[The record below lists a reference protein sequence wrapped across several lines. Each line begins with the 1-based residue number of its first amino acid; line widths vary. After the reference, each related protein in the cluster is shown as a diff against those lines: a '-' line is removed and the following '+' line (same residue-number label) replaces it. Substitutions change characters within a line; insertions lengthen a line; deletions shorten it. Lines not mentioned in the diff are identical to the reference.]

1 MTKPSGRTKAIIG
14 ADASALPSQALLAL
28 TILGLDAVCV
38 RDARELFW
46 QGLKADDSAAV
57 LVVLGPQG
65 LPGYDLGDVLD
76 AWGSVGIRARVVQID
91 EFEVHERALQ
101 FLLGGLPME
110 DPRVVQL
117 RCA

>member
-1 MTKPSGRTKAIIG
+1 VTKPSGRTKAIIG

-46 QGLKADDSAAV
+46 QGLKADDSAV

-65 LPGYDLGDVLD
+65 LPGYDLDDVLD
-76 AWGSVGIRARVVQID
+76 AWSSVGIRARVVQID

-101 FLLGGLPME
+101 FLLGGLPTE
-110 DPRVVQL
+110 DPPAAQL